1 MEHLKLNNIYKSFGG
16 IVALDGVDFS
26 VKKKSITGLVGPN
39 GSGKT
44 TLFNSITGFIP
55 VDEGSI
61 KFNDIDITNLS
72 PDKIANH
79 GIIRSFQIPR
89 PFSKMTVL
97 ENVLLSARNQLG
109 ENIIPLLF
117 RKKEVIKQETENHER
132 ANEILELLDLSHL
145 TNEYSAGLSGGQKKL
160 LELARILMADPE
172 IILLDEPIAGVNPTL
187 ANKIFEKII
196 DMRDKYDK
204 TFLIVE
210 HNIDVV
216 RDYCEYIGVMN
227 RGKIIADGD
236 PSKVFEDEKV
246 LNIYLGL
253 ED

>member
-1 MEHLKLNNIYKSFGG
+1 MGILKIDNIAKSFGG
-16 IVALDGVDFS
+16 IVALDGVNFS
-26 VKKKSITGLVGPN
+26 IEKKSISGLVGPN

-44 TLFNSITGFIP
+44 TLFNVITGFIP
-55 VDEGSI
+55 VDFGSI
-61 KFNDIDITNLS
+61 YFNDINITNLS

-79 GIIRSFQIPR
+79 GMIRSFQIPR
-89 PFSKMTVL
+89 PFSKMTVID
-97 ENVLLSARNQLG
+97 NVLLSGRQQLG
-109 ENIIPLLF
+109 ENILPLLL
-117 RKKEVIKQETENHER
+117 RKKEVIKQEEENYQR
-132 ANEILELLDLSHL
+132 ATEILNLLDLSHL
-145 TNEYSAGLSGGQKKL
+145 TNEYSASLSGGQKKL

-172 IILLDEPIAGVNPTL
+172 IILLDEPVAGVNPTL

-196 DMRDKYDK
+196 ELRDKYEK

-216 RDYCEYIGVMN
+216 RDYCDYIGVMN

-236 PSKVFEDEKV
+236 PVKVFEDKKV

-253 ED
+253 DD

>member
-1 MEHLKLNNIYKSFGG
+1 MKQLKINNIHKSFGG

-26 VKKKSITGLVGPN
+26 VKRKSITGLVGPN

-55 VDEGSI
+55 VDKGSI
-61 KFNDIDITNLS
+61 EFNDIDITNLS

-97 ENVLLSARNQLG
+97 ENVLLSGKNQIG
-109 ENIIPLLF
+109 ENILPLLF
-117 RKKEVIKQETENHER
+117 RKKDVLKQEQDNHKR
-132 ANEILELLDLSHL
+132 AQELLELLDLSHL
-145 TNEYSAGLSGGQKKL
+145 TNEYAAGLSGGQKKL

-196 DMRDKYDK
+196 EMRDKYNK

-216 RDYCEYIGVMN
+216 RDYCDYLGVMN
-227 RGKIIADGD
+227 RGKILAEGN
-236 PSKVFEDEKV
+236 PSKVFEDKKV

-253 ED
+253 DD

>member
-1 MEHLKLNNIYKSFGG
+1 MEQLKINNIRKSFGG

-26 VKKKSITGLVGPN
+26 VKRKSITGLVGPN

-79 GIIRSFQIPR
+79 GIIRSFQIPK

-97 ENVLLSARNQLG
+97 ENVLLSARDQLG
-109 ENIIPLLF
+109 ENILPLLF

-132 ANEILELLDLSHL
+132 AKEILDLVDLSHL
-145 TNEYSAGLSGGQKKL
+145 TNEYS
-160 LELARILMADPE
+160 
-172 IILLDEPIAGVNPTL
+172 
-187 ANKIFEKII
+187 
-196 DMRDKYDK
+196 
-204 TFLIVE
+204 
-210 HNIDVV
+210 
-216 RDYCEYIGVMN
+216 
-227 RGKIIADGD
+227 
-236 PSKVFEDEKV
+236 
-246 LNIYLGL
+246 
-253 ED
+253 